1 MIVFLLLV
9 AAFVVG
15 PYCVYRIW
23 KAGEPA
29 SVVRR
34 VGYNGARRLHPLGWL
49 AAAPVSFAAFSVTF
63 LIGVFSPGL
72 RVHKTCMQNGQIFD
86 REYRSKNWEEASR
99 FFPLSNRCNA
109 DYDLVPPWI
118 NPALL
123 IFAAMTLA
131 FLALAID
138 SFIARHKSRI
148 RITKS

>member
-1 MIVFLLLV
+1 
-9 AAFVVG
+9 
-15 PYCVYRIW
+15 
-23 KAGEPA
+23 
-29 SVVRR
+29 
-34 VGYNGARRLHPLGWL
+34 
-49 AAAPVSFAAFSVTF
+49 
-63 LIGVFSPGL
+63 
-72 RVHKTCMQNGQIFD
+72 MQNGQIFD